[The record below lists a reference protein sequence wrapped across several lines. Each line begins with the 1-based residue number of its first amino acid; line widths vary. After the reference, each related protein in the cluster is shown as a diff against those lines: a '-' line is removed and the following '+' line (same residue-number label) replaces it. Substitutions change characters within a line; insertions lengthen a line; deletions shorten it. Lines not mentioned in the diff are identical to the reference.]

1 MTCSAKYGGK
11 RRKSMKKMMKGGNGA
26 AEHAIATYGG
36 MGQQAAQAG
45 TNVIATQ
52 AGGNVIAANA
62 TQQVGGDFNV
72 APANIAQKGGKKR
85 GLKQK
90 GGLGFGDLAVPAVL
104 LVANQYGPKGHRQ
117 STQRFSRRRSTRRR
131 STRRR

>member
-1 MTCSAKYGGK
+1 MSCNAKYNGGK

-26 AEHAIATYGG
+26 AQHAIATYGG
-36 MGQQAAQAG
+36 IGEQTAQAG
-45 TNVIATQ
+45 T
-52 AGGNVIAANA
+52 NVIAANA

-72 APANIAQKGGKKR
+72 APANPIAQMGGKKR
-85 GLKQK
+85 GRKQM

-117 STQRFSRRRSTRRR
+117 STQQFSRRRSTRRR